1 MDKEIIIKM
10 VKSMIGLNMS
20 TKHFVPFYL
29 SQEEYDEIFIE
40 LEEEER
46 IKQQKLREEE
56 EYVKQ
61 FLPKPEEAINYKSK
75 H

>member
-1 MDKEIIIKM
+1 MNKEVIIKM
-10 VKSMIGLNMS
+10 IKSMIGLNMN

-29 SQEEYDEIFIE
+29 TQEEYDNIFIE

-56 EYVKQ
+56 EHMKQ
-61 FLPKPEEAINYKSK
+61 FLPKPEEAINYK
-75 H
+75 